1 MLSCLLMLRVAL
13 FLLIHSHA
21 GKNTFQQLNFANFIP
36 NFFHHK
42 FKKQK
47 QDNHAKKRDT

>member
-1 MLSCLLMLRVAL
+1 MLPVAL

-21 GKNTFQQLNFANFIP
+21 GKNTFQQFNFANFILK
-36 NFFHHK
+36 FFHHK